1 MFYVERDTAG
11 LLVRVEALPFDGM
24 TEILASDSQEVAAW
38 QASRSAESSL
48 QKLRQS
54 DQEMVRVLE
63 DLIQTLISKGVI
75 MITDLPP
82 AAQTKLLNRRQAR
95 ESLSGI
101 HRLINEEERG
111 FF

>member
-1 MFYVERDTAG
+1 MFYVERDSAG
-11 LLVRVEALPFDGM
+11 HLARVEALPFDGM
-24 TEILASDSQEVAAW
+24 TEILASDSQEVATW

-48 QKLRQS
+48 EKLKSS
-54 DQEMVRVLE
+54 DLEMVRVLE

-95 ESLSGI
+95 ENLGGI
-101 HRLINEEERG
+101 HRLINDDERG